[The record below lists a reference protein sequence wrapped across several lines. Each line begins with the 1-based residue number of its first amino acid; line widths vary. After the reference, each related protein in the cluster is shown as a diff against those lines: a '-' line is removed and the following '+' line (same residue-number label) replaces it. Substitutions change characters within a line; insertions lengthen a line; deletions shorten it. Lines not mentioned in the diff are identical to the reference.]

1 MRVTVIS
8 MNAGKT
14 FSLPIKMNHV
24 FLQYRELKID
34 NKERVVLFELVNQ
47 NYRKSL
53 LCIANDYVTYIDF

>member
-8 MNAGKT
+8 MNVRKT
-14 FSLPIKMNHV
+14 FSLPIKMNNV

-34 NKERVVLFELVNQ
+34 NKERVVLFELVNK

-53 LCIANDYVTYIDF
+53 LCIVNNYVTDIDF